1 MSNPLAIFGIP
12 NFAWDILALVI
23 TFIVIFLLIKI
34 NDWLRVREKIPL
46 DISRK
51 MVHTFMG
58 PVYILCWLLFSH
70 DALSRYFAAVV
81 PVLFAI
87 IFVAIGTGVIQRDE
101 FVKTM
106 SRSGEAQELLFG
118 SFLYSLV
125 LVWLTI
131 ACWFVPVTLPT
142 AANPLVSPTGEP
154 VYAQFVPTAILVIAP
169 LAGGDGFA
177 DIIGRKWGKRKYKIF
192 AEKSIEGS
200 LAMFIFSFVFSYVI
214 LGIYWLIYNPLYP
227 EAFSLLKLLVPILI
241 ISLVAT
247 VVEACSPKN
256 FDNLLVPAFIFV
268 TIWGLQM
275 LYYWELFNALP
286 LWINYPWKIWTFT
299 PV

>member
-1 MSNPLAIFGIP
+1 MPNLLAIFGIP
-12 NFAWDILALVI
+12 NFAWDIIALVI
-23 TFIVIFLLIKI
+23 TFVLIFLLIKI

-70 DALSRYFAAVV
+70 DGLSRYFAAVV
-81 PVLFAI
+81 PILFAI
-87 IFVAIGTGVIQRDE
+87 IFVAIGTGVIKRDE
-101 FVKTM
+101 FVKVM

-131 ACWFVPVTLPT
+131 ACWFVPVTID
-142 AANPLVSPTGEP
+142 P
-154 VYAQFVPTAILVIAP
+154 VTFVTTPQYASFVPTAILVIAP

-192 AEKSIEGS
+192 AEKSLEGT
-200 LAMFIFSFVFSYVI
+200 LAMFLFSFVFSYVI
-214 LGIYWLIYNPLYP
+214 LGVYWLIYNPLYP
-227 EAFSLLKLLVPILI
+227 EAFSLVKLLVPILI
-241 ISLVAT
+241 IALVAT

-256 FDNLLVPAFIFV
+256 LDNLLVPALIFV
-268 TIWGLQM
+268 TIWGFQM
-275 LYYWELFNALP
+275 IYYWELFHALP

>member
-1 MSNPLAIFGIP
+1 MPNLLAIFGIP

-23 TFIVIFLLIKI
+23 TFVLIFLLIRI
-34 NDWLRVREKIPL
+34 NDWLRVRETIPL

-81 PVLFAI
+81 PVLFAM
-87 IFVAIGTGVIQRDE
+87 IFVAIGTGVIKRDE

-125 LVWLTI
+125 LVWLTL
-131 ACWFVPVTLPT
+131 ACWFVPTTIDGVPR
-142 AANPLVSPTGEP
+142 
-154 VYAQFVPTAILVIAP
+154 YDQFVPTAILVIAP

-192 AEKSIEGS
+192 AEKSLEGT
-200 LAMFIFSFVFSYVI
+200 LAMFVFSFVFSYVI

-227 EAFSLLKLLVPILI
+227 DAFSLIRLLAPILI

-256 FDNLLVPAFIFV
+256 LDNLLVPAFIFV

-299 PV
+299 PVA